1 MCLVRLL
8 AGAILISQADLLL
21 GYILKLKAVN
31 EESHE
36 NNGKLLCSHC
46 SQRIS
51 PEGMAMH
58 LRSCIGKK
66 KGITRIRTKGKK
78 LAKCPKCN
86 KEYSA
91 KGVPVHLRYCGRT

>member
-1 MCLVRLL
+1 MRLVRLFPGNL
-8 AGAILISQADLLL
+8 LISQADLLL

-36 NNGKLLCSHC
+36 NNGKLLCNHC

-66 KGITRIRTKGKK
+66 KGITRVRIHGKK
-78 LAKCPKCN
+78 IDKCPKCK

-91 KGVPVHLRYCGRT
+91 KGIPVHLRYCGKA